1 MVSEHAAHGRS
12 PETIDRVFVGGCG
25 AIWLALV
32 GISAVAILALI
43 DLGRGHAP
51 EGGSGSSSWLLYTII
66 GVSALILI
74 AAVPLLLRARRAG
87 AAQAAEVE
95 SEEVAEAIAPVRPT
109 EAKTEKLRVFGT
121 SVDPYDKPLPE
132 TPRAPSRLDPAVLNR
147 LWLRGTTAL
156 LSATGVAL
164 IGVAVGT
171 YLLAVSSATGAWV
184 ALGFAAV
191 VTVAMPAVLV
201 AFQRQLGEA
210 VEEASA

>member
-1 MVSEHAAHGRS
+1 MAPEHTAHGRS
-12 PETIDRVFVGGCG
+12 PETVDRIFVGGCG

-32 GISAVAILALI
+32 GISAVSILALI
-43 DLGRGHAP
+43 DLGRGHAAA
-51 EGGSGSSSWLLYTII
+51 GGSGNSSWLLYTVI

-87 AAQAAEVE
+87 AAPAAELE
-95 SEEVAEAIAPVRPT
+95 GEVAEAVAPVRPT

-132 TPRAPSRLDPAVLNR
+132 APRAPSHLDPAVLNR
-147 LWLRGTTAL
+147 LWLRGTTGL
-156 LSATGVAL
+156 LSAIGVAL
-164 IGVAVGT
+164 IGVAAGT
-171 YLLAVSSATGAWV
+171 YLLAVSSTTGAWV
-184 ALGFAAV
+184 ALGFAGV

-210 VEEASA
+210 VEEAAA